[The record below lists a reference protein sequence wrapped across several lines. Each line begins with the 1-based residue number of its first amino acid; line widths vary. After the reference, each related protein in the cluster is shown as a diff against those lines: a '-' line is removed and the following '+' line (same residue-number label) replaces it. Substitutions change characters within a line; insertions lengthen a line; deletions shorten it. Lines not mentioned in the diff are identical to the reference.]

1 MIKLKEVFKVGTLK
15 KPLILLLP
23 DFLSGLMA
31 VSLVSADL
39 SLVQV
44 PPTYAGEFN
53 EGEQLTLTFIIS
65 FAGSTDSRAIVSTSF
80 DPSGWSYSGFIAK
93 MDTIDVSTQ
102 FTETVG
108 ADSVVL
114 EASDLN
120 PDEGTLNVTLIFTAV
135 KHGSYKFDWATA
147 AGILDGQNAG
157 LNSIDGTTNAV
168 VKKIAVVGGEV
179 ITATNTMTYT
189 VLTAALTLMGV
200 VVASI
205 ILKRW
210 IK

>member
-1 MIKLKEVFKVGTLK
+1 
-15 KPLILLLP
+15 
-23 DFLSGLMA
+23 MA

-53 EGEQLTLTFIIS
+53 EGEQLTLTSIIS

-80 DPSGWSYSGFIAK
+80 DPSGWSYSVFIAK

-120 PDEGTLNVTLIFTAV
+120 PDGGTLNVTLIFTAV
-135 KHGSYKFDWATA
+135 KHGSYKFDWTTA
-147 AGILDGQNAG
+147 AGILDGQNAD
-157 LNSIDGTTNAV
+157 LNLIDGTTNAV

-189 VLTAALTLMGV
+189 ALTAALTLMGV